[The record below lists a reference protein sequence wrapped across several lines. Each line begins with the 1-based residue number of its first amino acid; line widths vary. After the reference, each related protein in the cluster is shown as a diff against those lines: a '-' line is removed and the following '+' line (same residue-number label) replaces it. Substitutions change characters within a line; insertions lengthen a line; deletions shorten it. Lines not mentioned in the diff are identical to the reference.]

1 MSSIANTSSA
11 ARWWLLRL
19 GIPLTVIIIGLC
31 AAFGILDRSLV
42 RETVD
47 WQGRS
52 FDLRIY
58 EMQNRI
64 YVSVSG
70 SRGLSIVSFLANADS
85 VDSSDAEIVVD
96 QDKGEALFRC
106 DTARAVFYFSSRM
119 LIPEEGAD
127 RGGAI
132 TVRRSLSAAG
142 PDKT

>member
-31 AAFGILDRSLV
+31 AAFWILDRSLV
-42 RETVD
+42 RETVN

-58 EMQNRI
+58 EMQNGI
-64 YVSVSG
+64 YVSVSERRSG
-70 SRGLSIVSFLANADS
+70 GWSIVSLLADAEA

-96 QDKGEALFRC
+96 QDKGEVLFRC
-106 DTARAVFYFSSRM
+106 DTAQAMFYFSSRS
-119 LIPEEGAD
+119 L
-127 RGGAI
+127 RGNTGF
-132 TVRRSLSAAG
+132 
-142 PDKT
+142 PDSPGS